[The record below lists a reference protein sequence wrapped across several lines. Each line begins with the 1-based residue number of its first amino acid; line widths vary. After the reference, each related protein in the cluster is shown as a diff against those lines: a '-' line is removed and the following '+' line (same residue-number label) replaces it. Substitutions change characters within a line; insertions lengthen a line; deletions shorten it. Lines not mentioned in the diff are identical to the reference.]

1 MTRNAPAVAGIVVLT
16 LLNLADLVSIGFVGT
31 PGNPPAE
38 IVPGFVLAVIGVL
51 ATVPAWRGRR
61 WGVLV
66 LFWARGVS
74 TVIAL
79 VYFVVG
85 EQPQWVRTGLA
96 IGIVLSL
103 VGLAL
108 LAAWWRRS
116 SGVERAPR
124 GPAASGIR

>member
-1 MTRNAPAVAGIVVLT
+1 
-16 LLNLADLVSIGFVGT
+16 
-31 PGNPPAE
+31 
-38 IVPGFVLAVIGVL
+38 
-51 ATVPAWRGRR
+51 
-61 WGVLV
+61 V